1 MSKTKFVI
9 LWCLGTV
16 IGNALGLTIGILL
29 YKAYML

>member
-16 IGNALGLTIGILL
+16 IGNAVGVAIVVLF
-29 YKAYML
+29 YKACML